1 MTFGN
6 IDGLRF
12 FQRFVNISDFRVLRV
27 KLFADKVISSH
38 AVFFFDGNV
47 FLFFFIVFHK
57 FEVVNEV
64 VFGHLIRQH
73 DVGRDASESDVFK
86 TCRFDVETCVVYTL
100 VEIVIRF
107 VPKRNFFVLFF
118 RITVLYH
125 KFHTDK
131 VRKIDFTANIRHRI
145 HRRAV
150 VFRQHEIN
158 TRNGVFF
165 FLHDIL
171 ELRRKPFVSCGNGVR
186 IDARSRRVFKG
197 NVLVGKIDEAVFFF
211 LRFFVVRVNFKDTA
225 FGRKSFALDVILL
238 CGIQLDTD
246 VHELAL
252 IFVARR
258 KDGCRRDNRNRR
270 N

>member
-27 KLFADKVISSH
+27 KLLADKVISSH

-47 FLFFFIVFHK
+47 FLLFFIVFHE

-73 DVGRDASESDVFK
+73 DVGRDAGESNVFFP
-86 TCRFDVETCVVYTL
+86 CRFDVETAVRKVVKSITVL
-100 VEIVIRF
+100 
-107 VPKRNFFVLFF
+107 VPKRNFIVLFF

-158 TRNGVFF
+158 T
-165 FLHDIL
+165 
-171 ELRRKPFVSCGNGVR
+171 
-186 IDARSRRVFKG
+186 
-197 NVLVGKIDEAVFFF
+197 
-211 LRFFVVRVNFKDTA
+211 
-225 FGRKSFALDVILL
+225 
-238 CGIQLDTD
+238 
-246 VHELAL
+246 
-252 IFVARR
+252 
-258 KDGCRRDNRNRR
+258 
-270 N
+270 

>member
-12 FQRFVNISDFRVLRV
+12 FQRLVNISDFRVLRV

-47 FLFFFIVFHK
+47 FLFFFIVFHE

-73 DVGRDASESDVFK
+73 DVGRDASESNVFFP
-86 TCRFDVETCVVYTL
+86 CRFDVETAVRKVVKSITVL
-100 VEIVIRF
+100 

-158 TRNGVFF
+158 TRYGVFF

-171 ELRRKPFVSCGNGVR
+171 EPRRKPFVSCGNGVR

-197 NVLVGKIDEAVFFF
+197 NVLVGQIDEAVFFF

-225 FGRKSFALDVILL
+225 FGRESFALDVILL

-246 VHELAL
+246 VDELAL